1 MELIIHLLS
10 TSDDVL
16 TEQAVLK
23 WYNGAHVAKGKS
35 VFLAQMKPMV
45 DWLLTDEEESEEDE
59 EKSMDV
65 TTSSTELE
73 KGELLPNIVILYE
86 I

>member
-1 MELIIHLLS
+1 M
-10 TSDDVL
+10 L

-45 DWLLTDEEESEEDE
+45 DWLLTAEEESEEDQPQDSQTAQVVE
-59 EKSMDV
+59 QP
-65 TTSSTELE
+65 SS
-73 KGELLPNIVILYE
+73 
-86 I
+86 

>member
-35 VFLAQMKPMV
+35 VFLTQMKPMV
-45 DWLLTDEEESEEDE
+45 DWLLTAEEESEEEQLQDSQTAE
-59 EKSMDV
+59 VVEQP
-65 TTSSTELE
+65 SS
-73 KGELLPNIVILYE
+73 
-86 I
+86 

>member
-1 MELIIHLLS
+1 MCCLKINYGVNYSLLS

-45 DWLLTDEEESEEDE
+45 DWLLTAEEESEEDQPQDSQTAQVVE
-59 EKSMDV
+59 QP
-65 TTSSTELE
+65 SS
-73 KGELLPNIVILYE
+73 
-86 I
+86 

>member
-1 MELIIHLLS
+1 MELITRLLS

-45 DWLLTDEEESEEDE
+45 DWLLTAEEESEEDQPQDSQTAQVVE
-59 EKSMDV
+59 QP
-65 TTSSTELE
+65 SS
-73 KGELLPNIVILYE
+73 
-86 I
+86 

>member
-1 MELIIHLLS
+1 MELITRLLS

-45 DWLLTDEEESEEDE
+45 DWLLTAEEESEEDQPQDSQTAQVVE
-59 EKSMDV
+59 Q
-65 TTSSTELE
+65 SSS
-73 KGELLPNIVILYE
+73 
-86 I
+86 